1 MVRSSQGVFGVTA
14 VSGEFWMVAASVF
27 LAVLLAALAYWGAR
41 RRRDAGQSQV
51 GVPSRLATRATT
63 FYEGLAK
70 TRSGLRTFLGWASAA
85 RGGDESACERLEEA
99 LLAADV
105 GVKVASRLLAFA
117 KGLGT
122 ASPGELRAALVAEVS
137 RLLSDGPT
145 SEPRFKPWVIL
156 VVGVNGAGKTT
167 TVGKLAARYVSGG
180 KKVLLVGADTFRA
193 AATEQLGVWAKRV
206 GSHLVK
212 LQPGGDPGAAV
223 FDGLRAAKARDVDV
237 VLVDTAGR
245 LHTKK
250 NLMEELRKI
259 ARVAGREVEGAPHE
273 VLLVLDATSGQN
285 SLAQAREFLAAV
297 SVTGVVVTK
306 LDGTAKGG
314 MVLAVKEELGI
325 PVRYVGLGEGIEDLK
340 PFDPLAFAEALFA
353 ESAAK

>member
-1 MVRSSQGVFGVTA
+1 MFGAAAGV
-14 VSGEFWMVAASVF
+14 GEFWVVAASLF
-27 LAVLLAALAYWGAR
+27 LAVLLAVLAYWGAR
-41 RRRDAGQSQV
+41 RRRGAVQSV
-51 GVPSRLATRATT
+51 GAPPRLAARATT
-63 FYEGLAK
+63 VYEGLAK
-70 TRSGLRTFLGWASAA
+70 TRSGLRAFLGWASSI
-85 RGGDESACERLEEA
+85 RGGDESACERLEEV

-105 GVKVASRLLAFA
+105 GVKVASRLVAFA

-122 ASPGELRAALVAEVS
+122 SSAGELRAALVTEIS

-167 TVGKLAARYVSGG
+167 TVGKLAARHVSEG

-193 AATEQLGVWAKRV
+193 AAAEQLGVWAKRV
-206 GSHLVK
+206 GTHLVK

-223 FDGLRAAKARDVDV
+223 VDGLRAAKARDVDV

-259 ARVAGREVEGAPHE
+259 ARIAGREVEGAPHE
-273 VLLVLDATSGQN
+273 VLLVLDATNGQN

-325 PVRYVGLGEGIEDLK
+325 PVRYVGLGEAVEDLK

-353 ESAAK
+353 ESGTR

>member
-1 MVRSSQGVFGVTA
+1 M
-14 VSGEFWMVAASVF
+14 F
-27 LAVLLAALAYWGAR
+27 LGILLAALAHRSAR
-41 RRRDAGQSQV
+41 RRRDTGPSQL
-51 GVPSRLATRATT
+51 GAPSRLATRATS

-70 TRSGLRTFLGWASAA
+70 TRRGFAGFFGWASAA
-85 RGGDESACERLEEA
+85 RGGEESAYERLEEA

-105 GVKVASRLLAFA
+105 GVKVASRLVAFA
-117 KGLGT
+117 RGFR
-122 ASPGELRAALVAEVS
+122 ASGPGELRAALVTEVS
-137 RLLSDGPT
+137 RLLSDGPG
-145 SEPRFKPWVIL
+145 SEPSFRPWVIL

-167 TVGKLAARYVSGG
+167 TVGKLAARYVSER

-193 AATEQLGVWAKRV
+193 AAAEQLEVWAERI
-206 GSHLVK
+206 GSRLVK

-250 NLMEELRKI
+250 NLMEELRKMARI
-259 ARVAGREVEGAPHE
+259 AAREVEGAPHE
-273 VLLVLDATSGQN
+273 VLLVLDATGGQN
-285 SLAQAREFLAAV
+285 SLVQAREFLAAV

-314 MVLAVKEELGI
+314 IVLAVKEELGI
-325 PVRYVGLGEGIEDLK
+325 PVRYVGLGEGPEDLR
-340 PFDPLAFAEALFA
+340 PFDPHSFAEALFA
-353 ESAAK
+353 ECAPK